1 MNPIGSI
8 EGKGWA
14 NGFGAGAVLWLCL
27 GAIFAISLPN
37 LIDPMIRYDDY
48 PALFADGDLF
58 WEKTLNEGRWVNY
71 IWHLRKLVTPAWLN
85 FAVYQALWALFAAT
99 LATVVVREK
108 GLTFFKGTLALLILV
123 SPSALLISLWF
134 NTLLPGLGLVAIFGV
149 LACRVTT
156 RTLNLL
162 LPVFVVATFMAY
174 TTFPLLLLAISLFR
188 QDKQSLRKL
197 IGLLSLFTIS
207 FVAAILLTYTI
218 NWSVHGIFGVPLA
231 EWREATPAH
240 NLIEMRENLP
250 KLWETFNAFIAKS
263 SFDFYPAQIF
273 HLALMVGA
281 TTVLLRYAPLEALY
295 IYAGLITGLTLIVLQ
310 VLKLGVTIPARTLI
324 FAWVFYAI
332 AVVRA
337 VEILSTKHAFS
348 GRMACNAALL
358 IVGSFLLQ
366 SYKQMNQYRDW
377 QSETREISQQANGS
391 LGPIFISG
399 HPMLLASAKRAGIQ
413 SDIAFQ
419 FRMQQLAGHDVVI
432 CNADAPL
439 CKHTI
444 DVTKKPASLPIMT
457 QLNGRTLV
465 HFPQKL

>member
-1 MNPIGSI
+1 MNAIGSI

-27 GAIFAISLPN
+27 GAIVAISLPN

-71 IWHLRKLVTPAWLN
+71 IWHLRKVVTPAWLN

-99 LATVVVREK
+99 LATVVVRQK

-134 NTLLPGLGLVAIFGV
+134 NTLLPGLGLVAAFGL
-149 LACRVTT
+149 LACRVSS

-188 QDKQSLRKL
+188 QDERSLPKL
-197 IGLLSLFTIS
+197 IGLLALFTVS
-207 FVAAILLTYTI
+207 FIIAILLTYTI

-240 NLIEMRENLP
+240 NLLEMRGNLP
-250 KLWETFNAFIAKS
+250 KLWETFNAFITKS

-273 HLALMVGA
+273 HVTLMIGA
-281 TTVLLRYAPLEALY
+281 TAVLLRYAPLEALY
-295 IYAGLITGLTLIVLQ
+295 I
-310 VLKLGVTIPARTLI
+310 
-324 FAWVFYAI
+324 
-332 AVVRA
+332 
-337 VEILSTKHAFS
+337 
-348 GRMACNAALL
+348 
-358 IVGSFLLQ
+358 
-366 SYKQMNQYRDW
+366 
-377 QSETREISQQANGS
+377 
-391 LGPIFISG
+391 
-399 HPMLLASAKRAGIQ
+399 
-413 SDIAFQ
+413 
-419 FRMQQLAGHDVVI
+419 
-432 CNADAPL
+432 
-439 CKHTI
+439 
-444 DVTKKPASLPIMT
+444 
-457 QLNGRTLV
+457 
-465 HFPQKL
+465 

>member
-1 MNPIGSI
+1 MNTDGSV
-8 EGKGWA
+8 EGKGWT
-14 NGFGAGAVLWLCL
+14 NGFGAGTVLWLCL
-27 GAIFAISLPN
+27 AAIFAISLPN

-48 PALFADGDLF
+48 PALFADGGLF

-85 FAVYQALWALFAAT
+85 FAIYQTLWALFAAT
-99 LATVVVREK
+99 LATVVVRQK

-134 NTLLPGLGLVAIFGV
+134 NTLLPGLGLVAIYGL
-149 LACRVTT
+149 LACRVSN
-156 RTLNLL
+156 RALNLL
-162 LPVFVVATFMAY
+162 LPIFVVATFMAY
-174 TTFPLLLLAISLFR
+174 TTYPLLLLAICLFR
-188 QDKQSLRKL
+188 QDKRSVSKL

-207 FVAAILLTYTI
+207 FITAILLTYTI

-240 NLIEMRENLP
+240 TLVEMRDNLP
-250 KLWETFNAFIAKS
+250 KLWETFNAFITKS

-273 HLALMVGA
+273 HVALMIAA
-281 TTVLLRYAPLEALY
+281 TAVLLRYAPLEALY
-295 IYAGLITGLTLIVLQ
+295 IYAGLITGITLIVLQ

-337 VEILSTKHAFS
+337 AEILSTKHAFS

-358 IVGSFLLQ
+358 IVGSFSLQ

-377 QSETREISQQANGS
+377 QLETRQISQQIAGYS
-391 LGPIFISG
+391 GPIFTKG
-399 HPMLLASAKRAGIQ
+399 QPMLLASAVRAGIQ
-413 SDIAFQ
+413 SDIAFE
-419 FRMQQLAGHDVVI
+419 FRMLQLVGLDVI
-432 CNADAPL
+432 TCNTNGAL
-439 CKHTI
+439 CKGAM
-444 DVTKKPASLPIMT
+444 DVSEVPISLPSISKFEDGT
-457 QLNGRTLV
+457 V
-465 HFPQKL
+465 IHFPDK